1 MNDDAERQTNSRING
16 MIEELKGASSFASD
30 ASISARDAGWTK
42 TAIKLDACRHILT
55 AWAKEWERMLDDQN
69 DR

>member
-1 MNDDAERQTNSRING
+1 MSKH
-16 MIEELKGASSFASD
+16 KGDESAFGVAAGS

-55 AWAKEWERMLDDQN
+55 AWAKEWERMLDDHN

>member
-1 MNDDAERQTNSRING
+1 MIDSKQTTETRISS
-16 MIEELKGASSFASD
+16 MIESLKSASAFASD
-30 ASISARDAGWTK
+30 ASISARDCGWTK

-55 AWAKEWERMLDDQN
+55 AWAEKWERMLDDKN

>member
-1 MNDDAERQTNSRING
+1 MIDSKQTTETRISS

-42 TAIKLDACRHILT
+42 TAIKLDACRHILN
-55 AWAKEWERMLDDQN
+55 AWAKEWERMLENQN

>member
-1 MNDDAERQTNSRING
+1 MIDSKQTTEIRILV
-16 MIEELKGASSFASD
+16 MIEELERTSSFASD

-42 TAIKLDACRHILT
+42 TAIKLDACRHILN
-55 AWAKEWERMLDDQN
+55 AWAKEWERLLDDTT

>member
-1 MNDDAERQTNSRING
+1 MIDINTVVTENRISS
-16 MIEELKGASSFASD
+16 MIEELESASSFASD

-55 AWAKEWERMLDDQN
+55 EWAKEWERMLDDKN